1 MKKILKHLFLITSG
15 LILLIVFTFYIYF
28 PFITN
33 HGESIT
39 VPDLVGLN
47 ISEIDKILS
56 QRDLRYEVIPDSSF
70 TTKFSPLEIIYQN
83 PNKGAKV
90 KEGRKIYLTLNSIKP
105 PKIKMPQLI
114 NGSVKNAQLILKTYD
129 LLLGKINYVPD
140 KAANA
145 VIQQYYNGKIVLA
158 GSLVSKGSTIDLD
171 IGNGL
176 GNQIFEIPNLI
187 GLDLDEGKFTILGS
201 GLSIGKINY
210 EKEGIIYMNYFDEN
224 GNEKIKEINADIGI
238 IFKQNPKFP
247 RKIKIGRKIDLW
259 VISDSVL
266 VKQ

>member
-1 MKKILKHLFLITSG
+1 LIKILKHLFLIISA
-15 LILLIVFTFYIYF
+15 LILLIIFTFYIYF

-39 VPDLVGLN
+39 VPNLIGLN

-56 QRDLRYEVIPDSSF
+56 ERDLRYEVIPDSSF
-70 TTKFSPLEIIYQN
+70 TTKFSPFTIIYQN
-83 PNKGAKV
+83 PNKGLRV
-90 KEGRKIYLTLNSIKP
+90 KEGRKIYLTLNSIQP
-105 PKIKMPQLI
+105 PKIKMPELI

-129 LLLGKINYVPD
+129 LLLGQINYVPD

-145 VIQQYYNGKIVLA
+145 VIQQYNNGKIILA

-176 GNQIFEIPNLI
+176 GNQIFETPNLI
-187 GLDLDEGKFTILGS
+187 GLDLEEGKFTILGS
-201 GLSIGKINY
+201 GLSIGEINY
-210 EKEGIIYMNYFDEN
+210 VKEGVIYTNYIDEN
-224 GNEKIKEINADIGI
+224 GNEKIREIDADIGI

-259 VISDSVL
+259 VINDSIL
-266 VKQ
+266 VNK